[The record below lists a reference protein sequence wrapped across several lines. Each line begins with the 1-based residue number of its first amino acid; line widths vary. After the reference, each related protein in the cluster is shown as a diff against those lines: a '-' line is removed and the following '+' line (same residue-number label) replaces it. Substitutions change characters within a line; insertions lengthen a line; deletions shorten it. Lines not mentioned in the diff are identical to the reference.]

1 MLTDREIEAAYTRM
15 RDRIDLVNAEYLK
28 AVARQ
33 INAIGGLNAS
43 SIRKLAQMRIKNQG
57 GPGQGAES
65 VRSGASRAFGTGCP
79 GGLRRR

>member
-43 SIRKLAQMRIKNQG
+43 SSRKLAWD
-57 GPGQGAES
+57 
-65 VRSGASRAFGTGCP
+65 GC
-79 GGLRRR
+79 